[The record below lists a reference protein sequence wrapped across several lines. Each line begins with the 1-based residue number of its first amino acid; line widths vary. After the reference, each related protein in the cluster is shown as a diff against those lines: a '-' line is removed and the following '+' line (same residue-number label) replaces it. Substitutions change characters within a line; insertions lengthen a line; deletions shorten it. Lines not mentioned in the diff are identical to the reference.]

1 MRLPDYQCIEGTV
14 DRILGSHRT
23 TDVNITEST
32 TTHHPVTP
40 DTQYRT
46 ETHTFVNTS
55 REFVMLLE
63 VKGRTLRLV
72 SNDYIAVA
80 VGDEVRAICEP
91 VTDAPLMV
99 RDWCNT
105 TRSIR
110 FRTVQTPLEG
120 AGADLAWAGILVFI
134 GAICLFVYLRYDN
147 DGFKWGALGAVIMA
161 ALLALYAMRTADHLA
176 RINAELDRLGGVKE
190 APFR

>member
-1 MRLPDYQCIEGTV
+1 MRLPHYQCIEGTV

-23 TDVNITEST
+23 TDVSITEST

-40 DTQYRT
+40 DTQYRA

-80 VGDEVRAICEP
+80 MGDDVRAICEP
-91 VTDAPLMV
+91 VADAPLMV

-120 AGADLAWAGILVFI
+120 VGADLAWAGILVLV
-134 GAICLFVYLRYDN
+134 GMICLYVYLRYDS
-147 DGFKWGALGAVIMA
+147 DGFKWGALGAVIVA

-176 RINAELDRLGGVKE
+176 RINAELDRLGGAKE
-190 APFR
+190 VRVR